1 MADTMQFNLV
11 SPERSLASM
20 AATAVKLPGAEGD
33 MTAMP
38 DHAPVIT
45 TLRPGVVRV
54 ESPEGDAEFMVT
66 GGFAEINATS
76 TSVLAERALP
86 VGEVTSEILD
96 EIMLETQKAREAAEA
111 EEHDMLTKVAAE
123 LEALGQELG
132 ITVKGVV

>member
-20 AATAVKLPGAEGD
+20 AATAVKLPGSEGD

-76 TSVLAERALP
+76 TSILAERALP

-111 EEHDMLTKVAAE
+111 EEHDMLSKVAAE